1 MKKQRTG
8 ETGHSRDTH
17 KKESS
22 KHLRTEKKT
31 DGGWNL
37 RRIAA
42 LSAIIL
48 LAGLYLVTFVLAVMG
63 DERSAGLLRF
73 CFGMT
78 IFLPI
83 FIWVIIWCMGALRN
97 RHSMASLDILNSNP
111 EERRK
116 MEEAVS
122 EAVDAAGDRR

>member
-8 ETGHSRDTH
+8 ETGHSRDAR
-17 KKESS
+17 KPESS
-22 KHLRTEKKT
+22 KHLRTGKKT

-37 RRIAA
+37 RRVAA

-48 LAGLYLVTFVLAVMG
+48 LAGLYLVTFFLAITG

-122 EAVDAAGDRR
+122 EAADASGDRK